1 MKRILISLLFLA
13 TLCPLAVAA
22 DKLKDLT
29 IRPGETIYA
38 RFEINGKKLKLV
50 SASKEADSQAQVIF
64 SLQPDTEK
72 KIQKL
77 RVENK
82 LAKDLVYK
90 AEIRSNS
97 LGLRSPAPVTPVVA
111 GKLSYETFPGPVEE
125 VSAFDFKFP
134 R

>member
-1 MKRILISLLFLA
+1 MKRLLLALLFLA
-13 TLCPLAVAA
+13 TLSPFANAA
-22 DKLKDLT
+22 DKLKELLVE
-29 IRPGETIYA
+29 PGQTIYA
-38 RFEINGKKLKLV
+38 RFEIDGKKLKLV

-64 SLQPDTEK
+64 SLQYDSEK

-77 RVENK
+77 RIENK
-82 LAKDLVYK
+82 LAKDLMYK
-90 AEIRSNS
+90 VEIRSKT
-97 LGLRSPAPVTPVVA
+97 LGLRSPAAVAPVVA